1 MPGGGFR
8 VPAAGCRCRLA
19 AKIQAVTAVDV
30 SGTIALIAV
39 GLLTLNLLLG
49 LLLSVG
55 YNPKRRWPRQ
65 AFKLFTLHNWTAY
78 VAFGAVVLHA
88 GALLFST
95 DPRFR
100 LYDILLPIESPVQP
114 FSNNLGALGFYLLA
128 VVVITSLKRVRAAL
142 GRHLWKPIH
151 YTTYAAALVFFTH
164 GIIADPLLK
173 NRAVDF
179 IDAEKVY
186 VELCA
191 LLVLA
196 ATYFRVRYRR
206 SATRAARANSAN

>member
-1 MPGGGFR
+1 M
-8 VPAAGCRCRLA
+8 
-19 AKIQAVTAVDV
+19 TAVDV
-30 SGTIALIAV
+30 SGTIALVAV

-49 LLLSVG
+49 LLISVG
-55 YNPKRRWPRQ
+55 YNPARRWPKK

-95 DPRFR
+95 DPPFR

-114 FSNNLGALGFYLLA
+114 LSNNLGALGFYLVTI
-128 VVVITSLKRVRAAL
+128 VVVSSLKAVRAAL
-142 GRHLWKPIH
+142 GRHWWKPIH
-151 YTTYAAALVFFTH
+151 FTTYAAATVFFVH
-164 GIIADPLLK
+164 GVIADPQLK
-173 NRAVDF
+173 NRPVDF

-191 LLVLA
+191 LAVLV
-196 ATYFRVRYRR
+196 ATFYRVKYRR
-206 SATRAARANSAN
+206 SVTRASRV